1 MHEMAE
7 FLCAAHFDIFW
18 LGGKYLVATDKE
30 RVLQY
35 KRSAC
40 PIFKEDSHIQRM
52 SESLALIIHHVACN
66 CNHEEG
72 KCESTSLTYPCV
84 QS

>member
-1 MHEMAE
+1 MHEMAA
-7 FLCAAHFDIFW
+7 FLCAAHFRIFW
-18 LGGKYLVATDKE
+18 LGGEYLVATGKE

-40 PIFKEDSHIQRM
+40 PIFKEDSHIQCM
-52 SESLALIIHHVACN
+52 SESLAFIIHHVACN
-66 CNHEEG
+66 CNHEEE
-72 KCESTSLTYPCV
+72 KCGPASLTYPCV